1 MPNFRVRELQVTY
14 ATRADLPRA
23 SPEPVT
29 SGQKAASYIRPLLED
44 EPVEVVGVLCLT
56 TKLVPIGW
64 HEISR
69 GTLDGTL
76 VHPREAFKAA
86 ILTNAA
92 GIILAHN
99 HPSGDPSPSK
109 HDDALTRVLREA
121 GELLGIPIRDHIIL
135 GEGVYYSYQEKGRF

>member
-1 MPNFRVRELQVTY
+1 MRNFRVRELRVCYGPQ
-14 ATRADLPRA
+14 AAELAA
-23 SPEPVT
+23 SPAPVS
-29 SGQKAASYIRPLLED
+29 SGAKAAAYLRPLLED

-56 TKLVPIGW
+56 TRLVPIGW

-99 HPSGDPSPSK
+99 HPSGDPTPSSY
-109 HDDALTRVLREA
+109 DDVLTKRLREA
-121 GELLGIPIRDHIIL
+121 GELLGIPVHDHVIL
-135 GEGVYYSYQEKGRF
+135 GEGSYYSYQEKGRF